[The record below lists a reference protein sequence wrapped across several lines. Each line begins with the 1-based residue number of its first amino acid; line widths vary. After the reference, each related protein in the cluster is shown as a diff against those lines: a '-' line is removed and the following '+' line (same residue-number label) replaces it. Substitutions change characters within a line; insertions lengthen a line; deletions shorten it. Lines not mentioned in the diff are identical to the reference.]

1 MRQADGG
8 HCLKTLDTTRSLAVT
23 AQKVCGSFRAATA
36 RERVLVAAI
45 VIFFA
50 PCAFAAI
57 DGTIMNGTTGKP
69 QSGATVTL
77 FQTTNQGPQNLGS
90 VKSDAQG
97 KFVFTQDVRPGVGG
111 GPLLIQA
118 VHGEVQYNL
127 TIPPGSP
134 MQGVSIPVY
143 ESTKTPGQAKI
154 QQHFFVLEPSPQGT
168 MQVTEGFLF
177 TNDGKTTWNDPDEG
191 TLQFEL
197 PAAAQGK
204 MEINVTAPGGLPIRR
219 SADPLGKKPNQYK
232 LDFPIK
238 PGETRVDLAW
248 SMPFNSPGVF
258 QDRVLSRANL
268 IRAVAPAGVE
278 FKGPDVN
285 AIGSVPDTKA
295 TVYAV
300 KGPDLQFDV
309 EGTGLFNTPDDSGG
323 GNANSGGGS
332 GQNIA
337 ENFPK
342 LYGLLAANA
351 SFIDS
356 ILAVKWVL
364 LTIIGMLALAFI
376 LLYRK
381 GDPLESAGNTAQVK
395 AESETVTK
403 ASKHARSR
411 G

>member
-1 MRQADGG
+1 MKLA
-8 HCLKTLDTTRSLAVT
+8 LLFLSASL
-23 AQKVCGSFRAATA
+23 
-36 RERVLVAAI
+36 
-45 VIFFA
+45 
-50 PCAFAAI
+50 AFAAV
-57 DGTIMNGTTGKP
+57 DGTIMNDTTGKP
-69 QSGATVTL
+69 QAGATVTL

-97 KFVFTQDVRPGVGG
+97 KFAFSQDVQPGVGG

-118 VHGEVQYNL
+118 VHAGVQYNL
-127 TIPPGSP
+127 TIVPGSP
-134 MQGVSIPVY
+134 TQGLTIPVY
-143 ESTKTPGQAKI
+143 EATKTPGAAKI
-154 QQHFFVLEPSPQGT
+154 DQHFFVLEPSPQGT

-177 TNDGKTTWNDPDEG
+177 KNDGKTTWNNPDQG

-197 PAAAQGK
+197 PPAARGK
-204 MEINVTAPGGLPIRR
+204 MEINVTAPNGLPIRR
-219 SADPLGKKPNQYK
+219 AADPLGNKPNQYK

-248 SMPFNSPGVF
+248 SVPFNSPGVF
-258 QDRVLSRANL
+258 EDRLLSKAGL

-278 FKGPDVN
+278 FKGPDVT
-285 AIGSVPDTKA
+285 AIGTVPDSKA

-300 KGPDLQFDV
+300 KGPDLKFMV
-309 EGTGLFNTPDDSGG
+309 EGTGLFNTPDDSSGGG
-323 GNANSGGGS
+323 GNGNSGSGS
-332 GQNIA
+332 GQSIA

-351 SFIDS
+351 SFFDS
-356 ILAVKWVL
+356 VLAVKWVL
-364 LTIIGMLALAFI
+364 LTIVGMLALAFT

-381 GDPLESAGNTAQVK
+381 GNPLVTAAGGAK
-395 AESETVTK
+395 AGDAADTVTK

>member
-1 MRQADGG
+1 MKLALLLL
-8 HCLKTLDTTRSLAVT
+8 CASLA
-23 AQKVCGSFRAATA
+23 S
-36 RERVLVAAI
+36 
-45 VIFFA
+45 
-50 PCAFAAI
+50 AAI
-57 DGTIMNGTTGKP
+57 DGAITNGTSGKP

-97 KFVFTQDVRPGVGG
+97 KFAFTQDVQPGVGG

-118 VHGEVQYNL
+118 VYGGVQYNQ
-127 TIPPGSP
+127 TITPGQPTS
-134 MQGVSIPVY
+134 GVNIPVY
-143 ESTKTPGQAKI
+143 ESSKNPGEAKI
-154 QQHFFVLEPSPQGT
+154 AQHFFVLEPSPQGT
-168 MQVTEGFLF
+168 MQVTEGFLYQ
-177 TNDGKTTWNDPDEG
+177 NDGKTTWNDPDRG

-197 PAAAQGK
+197 PPAAQGK
-204 MEINVTAPGGLPIRR
+204 MEINVTAPNGLPIRR
-219 SADPLGKKPNQYK
+219 AADPLGGKPNQYK

-258 QDRVLSRANL
+258 QDHILSKAGVLRT
-268 IRAVAPAGVE
+268 VAPAGVE
-278 FKGPDVN
+278 FKGPDVT
-285 AIGSVPDTKA
+285 AIGTVPDTKA

-300 KGPDLQFDV
+300 KGPDLQIDV
-309 EGTGLFNTPDDSGG
+309 EGTGLFNTPDESGG
-323 GNANSGGGS
+323 GNGGAGSGS
-332 GQNIA
+332 GQSIA

-351 SFIDS
+351 SFLDS

-364 LTIIGMLALAFI
+364 LTVLGMLALGFT

-381 GDPLESAGNTAQVK
+381 GDPLETAGSAAATD

-403 ASKHARSR
+403 ATKHARSR

>member
-1 MRQADGG
+1 MKLVLFLLSA
-8 HCLKTLDTTRSLAVT
+8 SL
-23 AQKVCGSFRAATA
+23 
-36 RERVLVAAI
+36 
-45 VIFFA
+45 
-50 PCAFAAI
+50 AFAAV
-57 DGTIMNGTTGKP
+57 DGTIVNGSTGKP
-69 QSGATVTL
+69 QAGSTVTL

-97 KFVFTQDVRPGVGG
+97 KFAFTQDVQPGVGG

-118 VHGEVQYNL
+118 VFDGVQYNL

-143 ESTKTPGQAKI
+143 PATKTPGQAKI
-154 QQHFFVLEPSPQGT
+154 AQHFFVLEPSPQGT

-177 TNDGKTTWNDPDEG
+177 ENSGKTTWNNPDRG

-204 MEINVTAPGGLPIRR
+204 MEINVTAPNGLPIRR
-219 SADPLGKKPNQYK
+219 AADPLDNKPNQYK

-258 QDRVLSRANL
+258 EDRILSKSDV

-278 FKGPDVN
+278 FKGPDVT
-285 AIGSVPDTKA
+285 AIGTVPDSKA

-300 KGPDLQFDV
+300 KGPDLQIRV
-309 EGTGLFNTPDDSGG
+309 EGTGLFNTPDNANGG
-323 GNANSGGGS
+323 GGDNGGDNSGGGS
-332 GQNIA
+332 GQSIS

-342 LYGLLAANA
+342 LYGMLAANA
-351 SFIDS
+351 SFFDS
-356 ILAVKWVL
+356 LFAVKWVL
-364 LTIIGMLALAFI
+364 LTVLGMLALGFT

-381 GDPLESAGNTAQVK
+381 GNPLRDADGSAQPEA
-395 AESETVTK
+395 AAETVPK
-403 ASKHARSR
+403 ASKHARGR